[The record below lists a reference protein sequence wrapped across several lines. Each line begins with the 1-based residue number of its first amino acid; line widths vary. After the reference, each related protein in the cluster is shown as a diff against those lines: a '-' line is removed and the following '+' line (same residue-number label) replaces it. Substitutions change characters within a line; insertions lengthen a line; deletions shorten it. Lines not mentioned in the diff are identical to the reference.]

1 MAHHSTNF
9 SLVVSL
15 PDEAAQTY
23 ALDLARQASRLN
35 QGDEAE
41 ADFPA
46 ELQEHTED
54 WCFETD
60 ADSPASEH
68 GLWLHSSDGG
78 IDAVCAFLQHLLQ
91 KFNPAGHVAFEW
103 SHDCSRPL
111 TDAYGGGAAL
121 ITVKGIKTMSTGQ
134 WLRENTPDA
143 NPSFQLQPPT
153 PN

>member
-9 SLVVSL
+9 SLVVNL

-41 ADFPA
+41 AGFPA
-46 ELQEHTED
+46 DLQEHIED
-54 WCFETD
+54 WCFKTD
-60 ADSPASEH
+60 ADTPANNH
-68 GLWLHSSDGG
+68 GLWLHSSNGG

-91 KFNPAGHVAFEW
+91 KFDPAGQVTFEW

-111 TDAYGGGAAL
+111 TDAYGGGAAI
-121 ITVKGIKTMSTGQ
+121 ITAQEIKSMSTGQ
-134 WLRENTPDA
+134 WLRENA
-143 NPSFQLQPPT
+143 A
-153 PN
+153 